1 MGIENGDC
9 IDMRRN
15 WMPLYIPDFLA
26 DTVHLSAA
34 ETGAYLCLI
43 MDYWMHDGLP
53 DDDAKLAQIARL
65 PVKSWR
71 QMRPTIGAFF
81 HDGWRHK
88 RIDAELV
95 KMIRL
100 AEHRR
105 AAGVKGGSVS
115 AMARWK
121 DANGPSKRQAN
132 HQANV
137 KQTPEQN
144 VSKDPS
150 KQPSKTE
157 AIVNDSTQESITS
170 SSFVGTARAS
180 ENPTNSILPTDDLAT
195 INRKKRWT

>member
-1 MGIENGDC
+1 
-9 IDMRRN
+9 MRRN
-15 WMPLYIPDFLA
+15 WMPLYVPDFIA
-26 DTVHLSAA
+26 DTMRLSAA

-53 DDDAKLAQIARL
+53 DDDAQLAAIARL
-65 PVKSWR
+65 PLKSWR
-71 QMRPTIGAFF
+71 QMRPTIEAFF

-144 VSKDPS
+144 VSKDQANS
-150 KQPSKTE
+150 LHKQNGSNRQRLYTK
-157 AIVNDSTQESITS
+157 ESITS
-170 SSFVGTARAS
+170 SSFVWYCAPRAKTQQNQS
-180 ENPTNSILPTDDLAT
+180 QQPTISP
-195 INRKKRWT
+195 K

>member
-1 MGIENGDC
+1 M
-9 IDMRRN
+9 MRRN

-43 MDYWMHDGLP
+43 MDYWLHDGLP
-53 DDDAKLAQIARL
+53 DDDVKLAQIARL

-71 QMRPTIGAFF
+71 QMRPTIQAFF
-81 HDGWRHK
+81 YGTDGAGFAWRHK

-180 ENPTNSILPTDDLAT
+180 ENPTKSIQTTDDLAE
-195 INRKKRWT
+195 IIRKKRWT